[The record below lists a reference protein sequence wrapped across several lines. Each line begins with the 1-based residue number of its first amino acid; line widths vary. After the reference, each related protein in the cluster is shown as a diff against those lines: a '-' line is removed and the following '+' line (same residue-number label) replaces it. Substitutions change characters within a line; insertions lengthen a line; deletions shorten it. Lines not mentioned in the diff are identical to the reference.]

1 MARVHYR
8 YLFVPVL
15 VTVFLAV
22 ALLIRTP
29 AVEAASRGTD
39 FESYTPGTVNG
50 QDGWVATG
58 SAGSGCGV
66 YDHAIVNNS
75 GAPASFGT
83 RSLRISNAVTSGCFS
98 DQTFSHQ
105 LADEAGESTA
115 ENGGIG
121 GGTRQP
127 YFEAEFDVASTVP
140 GAEQPG
146 LNFTVSP
153 DRGDGARMSWVN
165 IADSS
170 TGLTVSF
177 NDYQRT
183 VDTFVQTTIASG
195 LDRSQP
201 HTIRITMSLIDGFDD
216 ANQPDN
222 DVVCVFVDG
231 VLAHQGTSWENYFRD
246 LELNPT
252 RTVDSLLFRTSGPAA
267 PATAGNGFLVD
278 NFSLYSGAIPAG
290 FDTGCSAPVVPTATN
305 TATPDPSATATPTL
319 DPSITPTATTI
330 GATPQPTAQPLPLCT
345 LLGGGTNNIVRADAN
360 PYQFCRILVE
370 NGVYK
375 QDAAEIGDIN
385 LINAGVWQAVDIFE
399 YAAGGVQVT
408 VFSRPLNIC
417 LHGVGQFYYRDA
429 TGQPRATALLP
440 SWQNGEYTCA
450 TINNAGTVVL
460 VGHGV

>member
-1 MARVHYR
+1 MNKLHFR
-8 YLFVPVL
+8 YSL
-15 VTVFLAV
+15 VAIFAIVFLAV
-22 ALLIRTP
+22 TLLVRTP
-29 AVEAASRGTD
+29 AVEAASRATD

-58 SAGSGCGV
+58 SAGSGCAL

-83 RSLRISNAVTSGCFS
+83 RSLRISNALTSGCFS
-98 DQTFSHQ
+98 DHTFSHQ
-105 LADEAGESTA
+105 LADEAGETTA

-127 YFEAEFDVASTVP
+127 YFEAQFDVASTVP

-177 NDYQRT
+177 NDYQRS
-183 VDTFVQTTIASG
+183 VDNFVQTNIATG
-195 LDRSQP
+195 LNRSQS
-201 HTIRITMSLIDGFDD
+201 HTIRITMSLIEGFTDS
-216 ANQPDN
+216 NQPDN
-222 DVVCVFVDG
+222 DIVCVFVDG

-246 LELNPT
+246 QEGNPT
-252 RTVDSLLFRTSGPAA
+252 RTVDSLLFRTGGVAA
-267 PATAGNGFLVD
+267 PATLGNGFLVD
-278 NFSLYSGAIPAG
+278 NFSLFSGVIPPG
-290 FDTGCSAPVVPTATN
+290 FDVGCTAPAPTATN
-305 TATPDPSATATPTL
+305 TPNPSASPGPT
-319 DPSITPTATTI
+319 SIAPTM
-330 GATPQPTAQPLPLCT
+330 QPTTQPLPLCT
-345 LLGGGTNNIVRADAN
+345 LLGGGTNNIVRADAT

-375 QDAAEIGDIN
+375 QEGAEIGDIN

-399 YAAGGVQVT
+399 YTSGGVQVLN
-408 VFSRPLNIC
+408 FSHPLSIC
-417 LHGVGQFYYRDA
+417 LYGTGQFYYRDA
-429 TGQPRATALLP
+429 TGQPRTTALLS

-460 VGHGV
+460 VGQGI